1 MARRAEYDATLTWS
15 GNEVS
20 PLGDGGGLKLFDL
33 PGALMKKFI
42 LVFLLA
48 LPACP
53 FGSHATAVR
62 GINSFEGQ
70 AIPAAQSVDKARWE
84 REAASVA
91 IVRDDWEIAHVHGRT
106 DADAVFG
113 MIYAQAEDDF
123 NRVETNYINAM
134 GRLAE
139 AEGESKIYQDLRMK
153 LFIDPAQLKKEY
165 AASPGWLKKLM
176 DAWADGLN
184 YYLFKHP
191 DVKPRVIQR
200 FEPWM
205 ALSFT
210 EGSIGG
216 DIERVDL
223 AQLEAFYGKTPAI
236 LGDAA
241 DDNETEEPTGSNGM
255 AIAPS
260 NAADHHAL
268 LLINPHT
275 SFFFRSELQM
285 TSDEGLDTYGAVTW
299 GQFFVYQGFNDKAG
313 WMHTSSGVNA
323 ITWYLETVRK
333 KGDELYYKYG
343 NEERPIIAKEII
355 VPYKTA
361 DGMAEKR
368 FTVYRTHHGPII
380 GEQDGKWVSIRL
392 MVEHVKA
399 LTQSY
404 TRTKATNYKSF
415 RQTMELH
422 TNSSNNTIFADADGD
437 IAYFHGN
444 FIPKRDTRFDWNK
457 PVDGSDPG
465 TEWHGLLS
473 IDETPHL
480 LNPKSGWLYNSN
492 NWPWSAAG
500 ANSPKREEY
509 PVYVETGGETAR
521 GLHAIRVLQNKK
533 DFTVDSLIAA
543 AYDSYLTWF
552 EKPIPCLLKACD
564 NAPTDD
570 SLKAKLAEQISTLRG
585 WNLRWGVWSVPTSL
599 AVFWGEDI
607 RKRLGGEARKEG
619 AYLSDY
625 ICAKVPSEVLLQ
637 SLSDASDRLTADFGT
652 WKTPWGDINRFQ
664 RLNDDISPTFS
675 DAGPSIPVGFTSSF
689 WGSLASFG
697 ARPYPG
703 TKKWYGTSGNSFVAV
718 VEFGEKVRARA
729 VTAGGES
736 GRPSSPHFNDEA
748 ERYATGN
755 LREVYFY
762 PSQLKGHTE
771 REYHPG
777 D

>member
-1 MARRAEYDATLTWS
+1 
-15 GNEVS
+15 
-20 PLGDGGGLKLFDL
+20 
-33 PGALMKKFI
+33 MKKLHFV
-42 LVFLLA
+42 LLLA
-48 LPACP
+48 TAACL
-53 FGSHATAVR
+53 FGSQAVARSLGAGSSAT
-62 GINSFEGQ
+62 Q
-70 AIPAAQSVDKARWE
+70 AARNPELARWE
-84 REAASVA
+84 REAASVT
-91 IVRDDWEIAHVHGRT
+91 ITRDDWGIAHVHGKT

-139 AEGESKIYQDLRMK
+139 TEGESKIYQDLRMK
-153 LFIDPAQLKKEY
+153 LFIDPGQLKKEY
-165 AASPGWLKKLM
+165 VSSPAWLKKLM
-176 DAWADGLN
+176 NAFADGLN
-184 YYLFKHP
+184 FYLFKHP
-191 DVKPRVIQR
+191 EVKPRVIHR

-205 ALSFT
+205 PLSYT

-216 DIERVDL
+216 DIERVNL
-223 AQLEAFYGKTPAI
+223 AQLEAFYGKVPVSVGTS
-236 LGDAA
+236 A
-241 DDNETEEPTGSNGM
+241 DDEEVEEPSGSNGM

-260 NAADHHAL
+260 NTADHHAL

-275 SFFFRSELQM
+275 SFFFRSELQ
-285 TSDEGLDTYGAVTW
+285 TASDEGLDAYGAVTW
-299 GQFFVYQGFNDKAG
+299 GQFFVYQGFNERAG

-323 ITWYLETVRK
+323 ITWYLETVEK
-333 KGDELYYKYG
+333 KGNKVYYKYG
-343 NEERPIIAKEII
+343 KEERPVEAQEIT

-361 DGMAEKR
+361 HGMAEKR
-368 FTVYRTHHGPII
+368 FTVYRTGHGPVIA
-380 GEQDGKWVSIRL
+380 EMDGKWVSIRL
-392 MVEHVKA
+392 MEEHVKA

-404 TRTKATNYKSF
+404 TRTKAKDYKSF

-444 FIPKRDTRFDWNK
+444 FIPKRDTSFDWTK
-457 PVDGSDPG
+457 PVDGSNPA
-465 TEWHGLLS
+465 TEWHGPLS
-473 IDETPHL
+473 LDETPHL

-500 ANSPKREEY
+500 ASSPKKEDF

-521 GLHAIRVLQNKK
+521 GLHAIRVLQDKK
-533 DFTVDSLIAA
+533 DFTVPSLIAA

-552 EKPIPCLLKACD
+552 EKPIPCLLKSWDDAPAD
-564 NAPTDD
+564 NPSKSKLTGQIAL
-570 SLKAKLAEQISTLRG
+570 LKN
-585 WNLRWGVWSVPTSL
+585 WDLRWGVDSVPTSL

-607 RKRLGGEARKEG
+607 QKRVGAEAKKSG
-619 AYLSDY
+619 IYMSDY
-625 ICAKVPSEVLLQ
+625 ICTKAPPELLLQ
-637 SLSDASDRLTADFGT
+637 ALSDASDRLAADFGT

-664 RLNDDISPTFS
+664 RLTGDIVQPFS
-675 DAGPSIPVGFTSSF
+675 DAAPSISVGFTSSV

-718 VEFGEKVRARA
+718 VEFGDKVHAKA

-736 GRPSSPHFNDEA
+736 GHPSSPHFNDEA
-748 ERYATGN
+748 QRYSTGD

-777 D
+777 N